1 MERSCQSRREIGPI
15 PLAAYRLAMHPFR
28 FGVTARWAPSG
39 QAWTD
44 LARRA
49 EELGY
54 ATLVMPDHLGR
65 QLSPVSALAAA
76 ATATSRIRI
85 GSLVHANDYRH
96 PLVLAR
102 EAATLDH
109 LSNGRLEFG
118 LGAGWNRSDYRQL
131 GMPYD
136 PPGVRIDRMQEA
148 LDLIKRL
155 FAGELVTHS
164 GRHYELD
171 RARLAPRPI
180 QPHVPILIGGGGP
193 RLLGI
198 AARQADILGLLTQ
211 FDARGRP
218 IASQATEARTVEKVA
233 IVREAAGSREA
244 FERLELNILVAAAGL
259 VGSGAT
265 PVGSALAAVKALAPK
280 LVGGS
285 PYLLHGTL
293 SQVRETLLRRRERL
307 GISYYV
313 WSARVMEPMAPL
325 VEALA
330 GR

>member
-1 MERSCQSRREIGPI
+1 
-15 PLAAYRLAMHPFR
+15 MHPFR
-28 FGVTARWAPSG
+28 FGVTAGWAPSG
-39 QAWTD
+39 KAWTD

-54 ATLVMPDHLGR
+54 DTLVMPDHLGR
-65 QLSPVSALAAA
+65 QLSPVGALAAA
-76 ATATSRIRI
+76 AAATSRIHI
-85 GSLVHANDYRH
+85 GSLVYANDYRH
-96 PLVLAR
+96 PLMLAR
-102 EAATLDH
+102 EAATLDQ
-109 LSNGRLEFG
+109 LSGGRLEFG
-118 LGAGWNRSDYRQL
+118 LGAGWNTSDYRQL
-131 GMPYD
+131 GIPYD
-136 PPGVRIDRMQEA
+136 PPALRIDRMQEA

-155 FAGELVTHS
+155 FAGEIVTQS

-171 RARLAPRPI
+171 RAQLAPRPV

-198 AARQADILGLLTQ
+198 AARQADIVGLLTQ

-218 IASQATEARTVEKVA
+218 MAGQATEARTVEKVA

-259 VGSGAT
+259 VGSGAS
-265 PVGSALAAVKALAPK
+265 PVGSALAAVKAVAPK

-293 SQVRETLLRRRERL
+293 GQVRDTLLRRRERMGL
-307 GISYYV
+307 SYYV

-325 VEALA
+325 VQALA